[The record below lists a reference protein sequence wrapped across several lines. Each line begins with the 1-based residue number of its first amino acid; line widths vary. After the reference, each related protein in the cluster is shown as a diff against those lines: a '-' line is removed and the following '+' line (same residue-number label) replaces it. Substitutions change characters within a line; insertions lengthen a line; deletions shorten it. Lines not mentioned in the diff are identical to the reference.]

1 MTSAQNTER
10 RFPSAGRSPA
20 GALVARAACVALGVV
35 SASSPAFAQSNEQQ
49 WRDATGYDGAYV
61 VIQEDDAARPPFDF
75 GAADDE
81 FLEEVSRAT
90 FRWIWSSPDV
100 TDAGMIKD
108 RSSGSLV
115 SIAGVGYQLGA
126 IVIGVERGYISRSQG
141 ERRCVQILE
150 ALLRNPDNRKAG
162 LFYHFLD
169 EDTIGPRPTGDGVS
183 TIDSAILFAGVLTAA
198 SYFGGEVEHL
208 GNTMIAAAD
217 WSFFQQPDS
226 QPDWVEGMI
235 SLLWRPDDRPNDP
248 TGDGS
253 LIGPTWL
260 DAMGEQRLIYVL
272 ATAAPDPEHRVPADL
287 YYRLRR
293 TPAQWQDTGPMIR
306 LPGAGGTFLAFFDQL
321 WIDDASIGEAQGP
334 DRPDLRGFDYRT
346 PTDWWENS
354 RRHAKMH
361 RGKAVSEAP
370 AGFTTLGL
378 NSWGLSA
385 SDGPTGYQVPGLYA
399 PVLPLPGA
407 RPNFDLPTG
416 FSTDRWLDGTV
427 AVYGA
432 GSMIMFEPAAALSA
446 LRAYRALEDA
456 SGQPLVWDDE
466 YGFEDAFNLHIAGA
480 PWVASDRLA
489 IDQGPLL
496 IAIENA
502 RSGLIWDTFHK
513 HPYIVD
519 AMARLGLSRE

>member
-1 MTSAQNTER
+1 MSKAELFKR
-10 RFPSAGRSPA
+10 CVPSRQTP
-20 GALVARAACVALGVV
+20 GALVSHAAFVSLLGLG
-35 SASSPAFAQSNEQQ
+35 AWSPAVGQTNEQR
-49 WRDATGYDGAYV
+49 WRDSTGYTGAYV
-61 VIQEDDAARPPFDF
+61 VIQEDDAPRPPFDF
-75 GAADDE
+75 SDNDDA
-81 FLEEVSRAT
+81 FLEEISRAT
-90 FRWIWSSPDV
+90 FRWMWSSPDV
-100 TDAGMIKD
+100 SDAGLIKD
-108 RSSGSLV
+108 RSSGELI
-115 SIAGVGYQLGA
+115 SIAGVGYQLAA
-126 IVIGVERGYISRSQG
+126 IVIGVERGFISRSQG

-150 ALLRNPDNRKAG
+150 AMLRNPNNRKAG

-169 EDTIGPRPTGDGVS
+169 EETNGPRPTGDGVS

-208 GNTMIAAAD
+208 GNTMFAAAD
-217 WSFFQQPDS
+217 WTFFQQPSS
-226 QPDWVEGMI
+226 QPAWVAGMI
-235 SLLWRPDDRPNDP
+235 SLLWRPDNRPNDP
-248 TGDGS
+248 TGPGS

-272 ATAAPDPEHRVPADL
+272 ANAAPNPEHRVDASL

-293 TPAQWQDTGPMIR
+293 TPAEWQDTGPMIR

-361 RGKAVSEAP
+361 RGKAISERP
-370 AGFTTLGL
+370 AGFTTLGPDA
-378 NSWGLSA
+378 WGLSA
-385 SDGPTGYQVPGLYA
+385 SDGPSGYQVPGLYGT
-399 PVLPLPGA
+399 VLPLPGA
-407 RPNFDLPTG
+407 RPDFDLPRG

-427 AVYGA
+427 AIYGA
-432 GSMIMFEPAAALSA
+432 GSMIMFEPDLAISA

-456 SGQPLVWDDE
+456 PGQPLVWEEE
-466 YGFEDAFNLHIAGA
+466 YGFEDAFNLHAPGG
-480 PWVASDRLA
+480 PWVAADRLA

-502 RSGLIWDTFHK
+502 RTGLIWDTFHR